1 MQLYDQRADLD
12 HIEGSLM
19 CYLWLQRDLSDAVLQ
34 INSSFKSQVKA
45 EVKELM
51 VILFKFFTLSSV
63 PRGVTGD
70 CAAKIS
76 ALLSWMKE
84 T

>member
-1 MQLYDQRADLD
+1 MQ
-12 HIEGSLM
+12 
-19 CYLWLQRDLSDAVLQ
+19 CYRS
-34 INSSFKSQVKA
+34 ISSFKSQMQVKA
-45 EVKELM
+45 EVRELM